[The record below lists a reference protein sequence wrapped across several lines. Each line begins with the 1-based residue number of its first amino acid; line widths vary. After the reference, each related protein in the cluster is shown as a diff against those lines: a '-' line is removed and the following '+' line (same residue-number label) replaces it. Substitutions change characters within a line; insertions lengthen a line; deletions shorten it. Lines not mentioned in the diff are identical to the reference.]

1 MPLEEDVLLFSV
13 GTFWG
18 GCPQCRRCFL
28 AGVEY
33 LRPDLLF
40 LFRFFTGDL
49 LEGMTGSQGLL
60 QLCSSVF
67 SLADSPDSFRRVCF
81 CGADCGFEF
90 SVGAGVGASFM
101 PLEEDVSLFNVGTFW
116 GGCPQCRRCFLAG
129 VEYLRPD
136 LFFFSD
142 FFWFGFCQRY

>member
-1 MPLEEDVLLFSV
+1 
-13 GTFWG
+13 
-18 GCPQCRRCFL
+18 
-28 AGVEY
+28 
-33 LRPDLLF
+33 
-40 LFRFFTGDL
+40 
-49 LEGMTGSQGLL
+49 MTGSQGLL

-101 PLEEDVSLFNVGTFW
+101 PLEEDVLLFSVGTFW
-116 GGCPQCRRCFLAG
+116 GGCPQSRRCFLAG

-136 LFFFSD
+136 LFFLFRLFLVWVLSEVLEAP
-142 FFWFGFCQRY
+142 FTGTFTL